1 MLPMHAIALH
11 HDGSDTRLLLQGY
24 SVCIACNMPCRT
36 SRWIGSCLFKFL
48 SSGSLALA
56 LAATLLGTI
65 PPPAAGHWHWQLRS
79 CKWPGPGPGRRPTE
93 GRLPTDFASE
103 SDSLAGCHW
112 QWTRKFQV
120 AIQVP
125 GQRLGQ

>member
-65 PPPAAGHWHWQLRS
+65 RATGSFEVASG
-79 CKWPGPGPGRRPTE
+79 PGPGPGGGPLRAVCRPT
-93 GRLPTDFASE
+93 LPASRT
-103 SDSLAGCHW
+103 HW
-112 QWTRKFQV
+112 QAAT
-120 AIQVP
+120 
-125 GQRLGQ
+125 GSGLGSFKLPFRFRVSA